1 MAYLLLPGERIGQ
14 RVYPHANGHA
24 FTGAE
29 IELAFGGRGY
39 NKIAAGRVRH
49 FNDVPHVML
58 VAAGG
63 GEVNREAMRWLKSG
77 AEIRGPVLIVAKDQ
91 LPTGN
96 KKTTKAGS
104 NRRGARI
111 ETLAVRREQLAGPDK
126 GARVGERR

>member
-1 MAYLLLPGERIGQ
+1 MAYLLLPGVRTGQ
-14 RVYPHANGHA
+14 RVYPQANGRA
-24 FTGAE
+24 FTEAE
-29 IELAFGGRGY
+29 IELVLGGRGY
-39 NKIAAGRVRH
+39 TKIAAGRVRQ

-77 AEIRGPVLIVAKDQ
+77 AEIRGPILIVAKDQ

-96 KKTTKAGS
+96 KKTAKASS

-111 ETLAVRREQLAGPDK
+111 ETLAGRGKPPAGPDE